1 MRYTAE
7 QHDAFAQ
14 EFKRDGLVVLQE
26 HFPRETLARWLHRP
40 EVHIRVPRGVWDAL
54 TPTGRRLLRFN
65 PVVPDGQAL
74 ADGESYR
81 LFAY

>member
-1 MRYTAE
+1 
-7 QHDAFAQ
+7 
-14 EFKRDGLVVLQE
+14 
-26 HFPRETLARWLHRP
+26 
-40 EVHIRVPRGVWDAL
+40 VPRGVWDAL